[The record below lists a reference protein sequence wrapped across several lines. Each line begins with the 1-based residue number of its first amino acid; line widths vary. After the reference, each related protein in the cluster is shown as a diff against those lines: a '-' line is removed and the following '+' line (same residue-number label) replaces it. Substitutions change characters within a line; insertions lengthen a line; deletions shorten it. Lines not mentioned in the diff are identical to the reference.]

1 MRMRL
6 TFTLVTSFYA
16 CDLKQLGENE
26 NRRCSCSS
34 EIGLNR
40 VMSIRRL
47 TPTMGEQLQ
56 TKLLRLGELNNNE
69 EKKEI
74 LTEIGIVVKTLR
86 SRHAEQINCTFD
98 FGQLFA
104 QLTSNDRGVLEQVCD
119 ILKTLFALLDPGEVY
134 HRYPTQLSQLITHQ
148 DALVRSLVLEEIL
161 STASHPQKMSSLLAD
176 TNLLVAIANR
186 IADDSFEVAKC
197 AMRIMTEVGKSK
209 DGLQIVY
216 KGELLR
222 SLARLLVKNNV
233 ISFRVYEVVVDI
245 AISSKEG
252 LEASAQSGFL
262 NSLFEI
268 LDSEDMLLQVSALD
282 NLRYLSTTE
291 EGLSYL
297 EQQEVFGKLVQKIAQ
312 ANENPLSNLLIPG
325 LIKFFGNVAHQ
336 WPNDIFS
343 KYPVVASALFEVL
356 ESPDHTIVGVA
367 LDTLGYIA
375 SSAEGKYALQALGK
389 AMPCALKK
397 ISEIVQGMPTE
408 LRIRGL
414 YALALIL
421 DVQKSE
427 QDNRILSLTKSW
439 FDSLDDDP
447 LSMIV
452 GICRQPFPDICEAGF
467 DVLAVV
473 ASQAWGQEY
482 MSSQPGLAEFLLER
496 NLESTKACKDGK
508 YEVVSRLSQAKPNIF
523 DASTM
528 QKFKEYVRQ
537 GPHFVDMGTE
547 VAIESGM

>member
-1 MRMRL
+1 M
-6 TFTLVTSFYA
+6 
-16 CDLKQLGENE
+16 
-26 NRRCSCSS
+26 
-34 EIGLNR
+34 
-40 VMSIRRL
+40 
-47 TPTMGEQLQ
+47 
-56 TKLLRLGELNNNE
+56 
-69 EKKEI
+69 
-74 LTEIGIVVKTLR
+74 
-86 SRHAEQINCTFD
+86 
-98 FGQLFA
+98 
-104 QLTSNDRGVLEQVCD
+104 CD
-119 ILKTLFALLDPGEVY
+119 ILKTLFAQLDPGEVY
-134 HRYPTQLSQLITHQ
+134 DRYPTQLSQLITHQ
-148 DALVRSLVLEEIL
+148 DALVRSLVLHEIL
-161 STASHPQKMSSLLAD
+161 CTASHPQKMCSLLAD

-197 AMRIMTEVGKSK
+197 AMRIMTEVGKNK

-245 AISSKEG
+245 AICSKEG

-268 LDSEDMLLQVSALD
+268 LESEDMLLQVSALD
-282 NLRYLSTTE
+282 TLRYLSSTE

-297 EQQEVFGKLVQKIAQ
+297 EQQEVFGRLVQKIAQ
-312 ANENPLSNLLIPG
+312 ANENPVSNLLIPG

-336 WPNDIFS
+336 WPNEIFS

-356 ESPDHTIVGVA
+356 ESSDHTIVGVA

-375 SSAEGKYALQALGK
+375 SSVEGKYALQALGK

-397 ISEIVQGMPTE
+397 IGEIVQGMPTE

-439 FDSLDDDP
+439 FDSVDDDDP

-473 ASQAWGQEY
+473 ASQVWGQEY

-496 NLESTKACKDGK
+496 SLESTKACKDGK

-537 GPHFVDMGTE
+537 GPHFVDIGTE